1 MKIAEIISI
10 LQEVFPSKT
19 LQHESEDSWQVDP
32 ENLRLLILLTEDGSE
47 LRLLVPIAP
56 QPEAQP
62 YLEQLL
68 ASNFEQTKQARYAL
82 ERGVLWGVYNHNL
95 DSLTKEDFQEAIA
108 TIVELKNQ
116 GLSEVFNHM
125 IEQRLKQ
132 IIQAAKLQGQSLEAT
147 LQTIERF
154 YQEGMLGGLDQSSE
168 ERERFIT
175 AWQQQLKRLWPEV
188 EP

>member
-1 MKIAEIISI
+1 MKIDEITSA
-10 LQEVFPSKT
+10 LKEVFPTAT
-19 LQHESEDSWQVDP
+19 LKHESEDSWQVEP
-32 ENLRLLILLTEDGSE
+32 ENLRLLVLLTEDGSE
-47 LRLLVPIAP
+47 LRLLIPIVP

-68 ASNFEQTKQARYAL
+68 ARNFEQTKQGRYAL

-95 DSLTKEDFQEAIA
+95 NSLTKEDFQEAIA
-108 TIVELKNQ
+108 TIVDLKNQ
-116 GLSEVFNHM
+116 GLGEPFNQM

-168 ERERFIT
+168 ERERFIN

-188 EP
+188 KP